1 MNNTHE
7 DSLIDAIMASG
18 LTTLAG
24 ELRDAK
30 DADKEKTGT
39 IIVLYDCKAAGQSSS
54 RPHISV
60 CPFRQDHHV
69 RSIKGALLG
78 LCGAHDITKLAIPDA
93 AVFVMFDGY
102 KHGIEGSMMRSFS
115 NCDGRTLEKQTK
127 SLFITSNFSAASSGK
142 ARIQGVATV
151 QSVEFAHAVTRT
163 VLAFPERK
171 QLHGSAGATNSSDML
186 GPFPRVSPDAA
197 GRFTCLHK
205 DKSKLY
211 AGGIVAA
218 GGGVAGDPGEASMP
232 SPVGNDRVPFNYHEM
247 HIKVYEDITQYF
259 CGRAIID
266 LTCSDGVAIIHAIQQ
281 RNAYLGVCFSEAH
294 KMALRKYVVNRL
306 FESFQSPGD
315 PLFNSDMVA
324 EISCYAGPAPVAGS
338 APGAAGAAPSPAP
351 SAAGVAPLP
360 APGAAG
366 GVPGKAGSA
375 ASVRDALIAKL
386 SGLNDM

>member
-1 MNNTHE
+1 
-7 DSLIDAIMASG
+7 MASG

-30 DADKEKTGT
+30 EADREKTGT

-78 LCGAHDITKLAIPDA
+78 LCGIHDITQLAIPDA
-93 AVFVMFDGY
+93 AVFIMFDGY
-102 KHGIEGSMMRSFS
+102 KHGTEGSMLRSFS
-115 NCDGRTLEKQTK
+115 NCDGRTLDKKSK
-127 SLFITSNFSAASSGK
+127 SLFITSDFSAASSGK
-142 ARIQGVATV
+142 AKLQGVATV

-163 VLAFPERK
+163 ILALPERK

-186 GPFPRVSPDAA
+186 GPFPRVAPDCTA
-197 GRFTCLHK
+197 GRFMCLHK
-205 DKSKLY
+205 EKSKLY

-218 GGGVAGDPGEASMP
+218 GGSVAGDPGEASLP

-281 RNAYLGVCFSEAH
+281 RKAYLGVCFSEDH

-306 FESFQSPGD
+306 FQSFQSPGD

-324 EISCYAGPAPVAGS
+324 EISGSPGPA
-338 APGAAGAAPSPAP
+338 APGAAGAAPSSAPNAAGAAP
-351 SAAGVAPLP
+351 SP

-366 GVPGKAGSA
+366 GAPKAGSA
-375 ASVRDALIAKL
+375 AAVRDALIAKL
-386 SGLNDM
+386 TGLNDM

>member
-1 MNNTHE
+1 M
-7 DSLIDAIMASG
+7 
-18 LTTLAG
+18 
-24 ELRDAK
+24 
-30 DADKEKTGT
+30 
-39 IIVLYDCKAAGQSSS
+39 
-54 RPHISV
+54 
-60 CPFRQDHHV
+60 
-69 RSIKGALLG
+69 
-78 LCGAHDITKLAIPDA
+78 
-93 AVFVMFDGY
+93 
-102 KHGIEGSMMRSFS
+102 
-115 NCDGRTLEKQTK
+115 
-127 SLFITSNFSAASSGK
+127 
-142 ARIQGVATV
+142 

-218 GGGVAGDPGEASMP
+218 GGSVAGDPGETSMP
-232 SPVGNDRVPFNYHEM
+232 SPVGNDCVPFNYHEM

-281 RNAYLGVCFSEAH
+281 RNAYLGVCFSEDH